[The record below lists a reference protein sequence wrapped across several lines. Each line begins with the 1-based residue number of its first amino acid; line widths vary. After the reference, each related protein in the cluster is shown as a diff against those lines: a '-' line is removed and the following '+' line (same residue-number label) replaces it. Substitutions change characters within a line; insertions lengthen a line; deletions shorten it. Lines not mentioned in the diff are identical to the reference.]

1 MRDYSTKFFRLS
13 TQNNLF
19 EIESQLAVRFI
30 GGLRPNIQDRL
41 GVQDVWNL
49 SEVIWLATK
58 AETQND
64 QFYTHRQQPYK

>member
-1 MRDYSTKFFRLS
+1 MRDYLIEFFQLS
-13 TQNNLF
+13 TRNDLS
-19 EIESQLAVRFI
+19 ETESQQAARFI

-49 SEVIWLATK
+49 SEAIRLAIK

-64 QFYTHRQQPYK
+64 